1 MLRIGHDT
9 MGEASARPETS
20 TSTTIN
26 PTFLIVTLVALRLV
40 VLAIAL
46 VRFSS
51 APIDEPTLLR
61 FHEIAHEQGRPWK
74 DFEVEYPP
82 GQALV
87 VRLVDGDSLAVL
99 AQEIAVIACLADL
112 ATAWLLAVGWGR
124 ATAIRYLVLGLP
136 LVVFIY
142 MRLDLVSACLATA
155 AVVLMK
161 RGRERAGGISFAAA
175 VLFRLWPV
183 VVFPL
188 LLVRRRARTAIWAAG
203 ASVVGGIAWVLFGG
217 VDAIRQVV
225 TFRGAT
231 GWGIGSTV
239 GAVLWSVVRRPVVFE
254 SGAYRVG
261 NVGGARFILI
271 AVLIGLLAAIWVR
284 ARRSDADPAGR
295 PALSAVAALLFVSPL
310 LSDSYVSWLLPWAA
324 VAGEEDRWVSRAVF
338 AVCLAQAVPY
348 LLSGHLPTAGF
359 QVLDLLR
366 IPLLGY
372 IVVAWFFTPAS
383 GADPPD
389 VIDESVVA
397 TRRS

>member
-1 MLRIGHDT
+1 
-9 MGEASARPETS
+9 
-20 TSTTIN
+20 STTIN

-161 RGRERAGGISFAAA
+161 RGRARAGGISFAAA

-239 GAVLWSVVRRPVVFE
+239 GAVLWSVVRPPGVFG
-254 SGAYRVG
+254 SGACRG
-261 NVGGARFILI
+261 GDVGGGE
-271 AVLIGLLAAIWVR
+271 VDLLAR
-284 ARRSDADPAGR
+284 
-295 PALSAVAALLFVSPL
+295 L
-310 LSDSYVSWLLPWAA
+310 
-324 VAGEEDRWVSRAVF
+324 
-338 AVCLAQAVPY
+338 
-348 LLSGHLPTAGF
+348 
-359 QVLDLLR
+359 
-366 IPLLGY
+366 
-372 IVVAWFFTPAS
+372 
-383 GADPPD
+383 
-389 VIDESVVA
+389 
-397 TRRS
+397 